1 MLKLL
6 TSSVSWIVPW
16 GCSLIVF
23 FCICLCHYLLVGWDM
38 SPLIKH
44 LKSHKFLFIHLWNP
58 TCWQVLIENKG
69 KQQTLNPNRKPSLAV
84 VARLGH
90 FREIGDGWRKNLRV
104 FGWQNM
110 KRLERLHLNHRK
122 AQLVWAKNNYGVWAF
137 QDNLREKW
145 FKL

>member
-1 MLKLL
+1 MLSCVALYWRITMNVEIVDLKCLL
-6 TSSVSWIVPW
+6 D
-16 GCSLIVF
+16 CSLMLF
-23 FCICLCHYLLVGWDM
+23 SNCLFLYLSLSLSFSWLGHVTSDKTSQRSQVLV
-38 SPLIKH
+38 
-44 LKSHKFLFIHLWNP
+44 IHLWNP

-84 VARLGH
+84 VACLAH

-122 AQLVWAKNNYGVWAF
+122 AQLVWAKNNYGV
-137 QDNLREKW
+137 
-145 FKL
+145 